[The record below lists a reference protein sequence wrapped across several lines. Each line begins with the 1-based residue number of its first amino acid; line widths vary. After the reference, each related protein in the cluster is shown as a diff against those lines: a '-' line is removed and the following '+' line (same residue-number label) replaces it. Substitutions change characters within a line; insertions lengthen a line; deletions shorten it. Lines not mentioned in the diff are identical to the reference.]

1 MNIRP
6 TNRVGLSKAPDRDGQ
21 IARDY
26 RSRLLDHVWV

>member
-6 TNRVGLSKAPDRDGQ
+6 TNRVGLSKVLDHGGQ

-26 RSRLLDHVWV
+26 RLRLLDHVWV